1 MHLSYKKL
9 QKETLCDIQLSFL
22 IFMLHFRGC
31 PDNKMVSGQFPPRKI
46 SPLPVRV
53 KVWFRVSVKIR
64 VGSNFPRTILKNCT
78 TILLQFKN
86 VSAIRIVSRI
96 VKVNMTLKADVHS
109 ANMNLVISDNAVSVV
124 AQDNMVLLHSQD
136 WKKVQLAWTFL
147 QSLANQMMT

>member
-1 MHLSYKKL
+1 MA
-9 QKETLCDIQLSFL
+9 
-22 IFMLHFRGC
+22 
-31 PDNKMVSGQFPPRKI
+31 SGQLPRRKI
-46 SPLPVRV
+46 APLPVRV

-64 VGSNFPRTILKNCT
+64 VGGNFPRTILKNCT
-78 TILLQFKN
+78 AILLQFKN

-136 WKKVQLAWTFL
+136 
-147 QSLANQMMT
+147 